1 MLAHAFAWDH
11 TDINLCTMQDLK
23 NMSKKQ
29 DSKNTE
35 FVHSFR
41 NSSGYINAFRGRTFV
56 IAFGGEMLAD
66 EQFVSLVHDIALL
79 NSLGIKLVLV
89 HGARPQIESRLKE
102 RKLSSKYS
110 SGLRITDDPALI
122 CVKEAS
128 SSVRADIEALLSIGL
143 TNSPVA
149 SSRINVISG
158 NFVTAQPY
166 GVRDGV
172 DYMHTGEVRK
182 IEHNA
187 INQAL
192 DSNAIVLLSPIGY
205 SSTGEIFNLSIE
217 DVATTASI
225 ELNADKLIYLVDA
238 KGVTDKRNSLIRE
251 LTLSDT
257 KNLLVNN
264 TKLEDSIQRCLGSAI
279 KACQNEVER
288 THILNR
294 HIEGALLLELFT
306 RDGCGTLITSE
317 SFEDIRPATIDD
329 LAGLIEL
336 ISPLEDEDILVKRSR
351 EKLEMEIEHF
361 TVVERDGM
369 IIACAALYP
378 FLHDKVAELACLA
391 VHRDYQGKNR
401 GAQLLKYIERQ
412 TKQLG
417 IKQIFVLTTRTAHW
431 FRERGYNS
439 SDITKLPM
447 KRKSLYNY
455 QRKSKMF
462 AKTI

>member
-1 MLAHAFAWDH
+1 
-11 TDINLCTMQDLK
+11 
-23 NMSKKQ
+23 MSKEQNNK
-29 DSKNTE
+29 DIE

-56 IAFGGEMLAD
+56 IAFGGEMLTD
-66 EQFVSLVHDIALL
+66 EQFAPLVHDIALL
-79 NSLGIKLVLV
+79 NSLGIKLILV

-102 RKLSSKYS
+102 RKLASEYS
-110 SGLRITDDPALI
+110 DDLRITDDNALI

-143 TNSPVA
+143 TNSPA
-149 SSRINVISG
+149 THSRISVISG

-182 IEHNA
+182 IEREA
-187 INQAL
+187 INNVL
-192 DSNAIVLLSPIGY
+192 ENNSIVLLSPIGY
-205 SSTGEIFNLSIE
+205 SSTGEIFNLSVE
-217 DVATTASI
+217 DVATTAAI
-225 ELNADKLIYLVDA
+225 ELNADKLIFLVDA
-238 KGVTDKRNSLIRE
+238 KGVTDKRKSLIRE
-251 LTLSDT
+251 LTLNDA
-257 KNLLVNN
+257 KNLLERNLKFNKPV
-264 TKLEDSIQRCLGSAI
+264 QRCLSSAI
-279 KACQNEVER
+279 KACQNDVER
-288 THILNR
+288 THVLNR

-317 SFEDIRPATIDD
+317 NFEDIRSATVDD

-336 ISPLEDEDILVKRSR
+336 ISPLEDEDILVRRSR

-378 FLHDKVAELACLA
+378 YLQDKVAELACLA
-391 VHRDYQGKNR
+391 VHSDYQGKGR
-401 GAQLLKYIERQ
+401 GDQLLKYIERQ

-417 IKQIFVLTTRTAHW
+417 VEQLFVLTTRTAHW
-431 FRERGYNS
+431 FRERGFVA
-439 SDITKLPM
+439 SDIKKLPV

-455 QRKSKMF
+455 HRKSKMF
-462 AKTI
+462 AKII

>member
-1 MLAHAFAWDH
+1 
-11 TDINLCTMQDLK
+11 
-23 NMSKKQ
+23 MSK
-29 DSKNTE
+29 DKNNKNID
-35 FVHSFR
+35 FVNSFR
-41 NSSGYINAFRGRTFV
+41 NSAGYINAFRGRTFV
-56 IAFGGEMLAD
+56 IAFGGEMLTD
-66 EQFVSLVHDIALL
+66 EQFAPLVHDIALL

-102 RKLSSKYS
+102 RKLKSEYNNN
-110 SGLRITDDPALI
+110 LRITDNNALI

-128 SSVRADIEALLSIGL
+128 SSVRADIEALLSIGI
-143 TNSPVA
+143 TNSPIA
-149 SSRINVISG
+149 CSRISVISG

-166 GVRDGV
+166 GIRDGV

-182 IEHNA
+182 IDHKA

-192 DSNAIVLLSPIGY
+192 GHNSIVLLSPIGY
-205 SSTGEIFNLSIE
+205 SSTGEIFNLSAE
-217 DVATTASI
+217 DVATAAAI
-225 ELNADKLIYLVDA
+225 ELKADKLIYLVDA
-238 KGVTDKRNSLIRE
+238 KGVTNKRKSLIRE
-251 LTLSDT
+251 LTLDAA
-257 KNLLVNN
+257 KGLLKENK
-264 TKLEDSIQRCLGSAI
+264 KLEVPIQRCLNSAI
-279 KACQNEVER
+279 KACQNDIER

-317 SFEDIRPATIDD
+317 SFEDVRSATIED

-336 ISPLEDEDILVKRSR
+336 IRPLEDEGILVRRSR

-378 FLHDKVAELACLA
+378 YLQDKVAELACLA
-391 VHRDYQGKNR
+391 VHPDYQGNNR
-401 GAQLLKYIERQ
+401 GDQLLKYIERQ

-417 IKQIFVLTTRTAHW
+417 IKQLFVLTTRTAHW
-431 FRERGYNS
+431 FRERGYNA
-439 SDITKLPM
+439 SDIKKLPV

-455 QRKSKMF
+455 QRQSKMF

>member
-1 MLAHAFAWDH
+1 
-11 TDINLCTMQDLK
+11 
-23 NMSKKQ
+23 MSKEK
-29 DSKNTE
+29 DIKNLE

-56 IAFGGEMLAD
+56 IAFGGEMLTD
-66 EQFVSLVHDIALL
+66 EQFAPLVHDIALL

-102 RKLSSKYS
+102 RKFASEYVNDI
-110 SGLRITDDPALI
+110 RVTDDNALI

-143 TNSPVA
+143 TNSPV
-149 SSRINVISG
+149 SCSRISVISG

-182 IEHNA
+182 IDHAA
-187 INQAL
+187 INQVL
-192 DSNAIVLLSPIGY
+192 ENNSITLLSPIGY
-205 SSTGEIFNLSIE
+205 SSTGEIFNLSVE
-217 DVATTASI
+217 DVATAAAI

-238 KGVTDKRNSLIRE
+238 KGVTNKRKSLIRE
-251 LTLSDT
+251 LTMDDA
-257 KNLLVNN
+257 KNLLEENK
-264 TKLEDSIQRCLGSAI
+264 KLDAPIQRCLASAI
-279 KACQNEVER
+279 KACKNDIER

-317 SFEDIRPATIDD
+317 SFEDIRPATIED

-336 ISPLEDEDILVKRSR
+336 LTPLENEDILVRRSR

-378 FLHDKVAELACLA
+378 YLQDKVAELACLA
-391 VHRDYQGKNR
+391 VHPDYQGNSR
-401 GAQLLKYIERQ
+401 GDQLLKYIERQ

-417 IKQIFVLTTRTAHW
+417 IKQLFVLTTRTAHW
-431 FRERGYNS
+431 FRERGYS
-439 SDITKLPM
+439 ASDIKKLPV

-455 QRKSKMF
+455 QRQSKMF
-462 AKTI
+462 AKDI

>member
-1 MLAHAFAWDH
+1 
-11 TDINLCTMQDLK
+11 
-23 NMSKKQ
+23 MSKEQNNK
-29 DSKNTE
+29 DIE

-56 IAFGGEMLAD
+56 IAFGGEMLTD
-66 EQFVSLVHDIALL
+66 EQFAPLVHDIALL

-102 RKLSSKYS
+102 RKLASEYS
-110 SGLRITDDPALI
+110 NDIRITDDNALI

-143 TNSPVA
+143 TNSPVG

-166 GVRDGV
+166 GVRDGI

-182 IEHNA
+182 IESNA

-192 DSNAIVLLSPIGY
+192 ENNSIVLLSPIGY
-205 SSTGEIFNLSIE
+205 SSTGEIFNLSVE
-217 DVATTASI
+217 DVATAAAI

-238 KGVTDKRNSLIRE
+238 KGITNKKKSLIRE
-251 LTLSDT
+251 LTLDDA
-257 KNLLVNN
+257 KKLLADNK
-264 TKLEDSIQRCLGSAI
+264 KLDAPIQRCLSSAI
-279 KACQNEVER
+279 KVCQNDIER
-288 THILNR
+288 THVLNR

-336 ISPLEDEDILVKRSR
+336 ISPLEDEDILVRRSR

-378 FLHDKVAELACLA
+378 FLQDKVAELACLA
-391 VHRDYQGKNR
+391 VHTDYQGTGR
-401 GAQLLKYIERQ
+401 GDQLLKYIERQ

-417 IKQIFVLTTRTAHW
+417 IKQLFVLTTRTAHW
-431 FRERGYNS
+431 FRERGYS
-439 SDITKLPM
+439 VSDIKKLPI

-455 QRKSKMF
+455 QRQSKMF
-462 AKTI
+462 AKDI

>member
-1 MLAHAFAWDH
+1 
-11 TDINLCTMQDLK
+11 
-23 NMSKKQ
+23 MSKDKN
-29 DSKNTE
+29 SKNIE

-41 NSSGYINAFRGRTFV
+41 NSAGYINAFRGRTFV
-56 IAFGGEMLAD
+56 VAFGGEMLTD
-66 EQFVSLVHDIALL
+66 EQFAPLVHDIALL

-102 RKLSSKYS
+102 KKSSS
-110 SGLRITDDPALI
+110 EVINDIRVTNDEALT

-143 TNSPVA
+143 TNSPVS
-149 SSRINVISG
+149 SSRIRIISG
-158 NFVTAQPY
+158 NFLTAQPY
-166 GVRDGV
+166 GVRDGI

-182 IEHNA
+182 IDANA

-192 DSNAIVLLSPIGY
+192 DNNSIVLLSPIGY
-205 SSTGEIFNLSIE
+205 SSTGEIFNLSVE
-217 DVATTASI
+217 DVATSAAI
-225 ELNADKLIYLVDA
+225 ELNANKLIYMVDA

-251 LTLSDT
+251 LTLDDAKVLLQNNKKLDT
-257 KNLLVNN
+257 
-264 TKLEDSIQRCLGSAI
+264 TIQRCLSSAI
-279 KACQNEVER
+279 KACQHDIER

-306 RDGCGTLITSE
+306 RDGCGTLITPE
-317 SFEDIRPATIDD
+317 SFEDIRTATIDD

-336 ISPLEDEDILVKRSR
+336 ITPLEDEDILVRRSR

-378 FLHDKVAELACLA
+378 YLNEKVAELACLA
-391 VHRDYQGKNR
+391 VHPDYQGKSR
-401 GAQLLKYIERQ
+401 GDQLLKYIERK

-417 IKQIFVLTTRTAHW
+417 IKQLFVLTTRTAHW
-431 FRERGYNS
+431 FRERGFS
-439 SDITKLPM
+439 ATDIKKLPV

-455 QRKSKMF
+455 QRQSKMF
-462 AKTI
+462 AKTIQA

>member
-1 MLAHAFAWDH
+1 
-11 TDINLCTMQDLK
+11 
-23 NMSKKQ
+23 MSKEK
-29 DSKNTE
+29 DIKNIE

-56 IAFGGEMLAD
+56 IAFGGEMLTD
-66 EQFVSLVHDIALL
+66 EQFAPLVHDIALL

-102 RKLSSKYS
+102 RKFASEYVNDI
-110 SGLRITDDPALI
+110 RVTDDNALI

-143 TNSPVA
+143 TNSPV
-149 SSRINVISG
+149 SCSRISVISG

-182 IEHNA
+182 IDHAA
-187 INQAL
+187 INQVL
-192 DSNAIVLLSPIGY
+192 ENNSITLLSPIGY
-205 SSTGEIFNLSIE
+205 SSTGEIFNLSVE
-217 DVATTASI
+217 DVATAAAI

-238 KGVTDKRNSLIRE
+238 KGVTNKRKSLIRE
-251 LTLSDT
+251 LTMDDA
-257 KNLLVNN
+257 KNLLEENK
-264 TKLEDSIQRCLGSAI
+264 KLDAPIQRCLASAI
-279 KACQNEVER
+279 KACKNDIER

-317 SFEDIRPATIDD
+317 SFEDIRPATIED

-336 ISPLEDEDILVKRSR
+336 LTPLENEDILVRRSR

-378 FLHDKVAELACLA
+378 YLQDKVAELACLA
-391 VHRDYQGKNR
+391 VHPDYQGNSR
-401 GAQLLKYIERQ
+401 GDQLLKYIERQ

-417 IKQIFVLTTRTAHW
+417 IKQLFVLTTRTAHW
-431 FRERGYNS
+431 FRERGYS
-439 SDITKLPM
+439 ASDIKKLPV

-455 QRKSKMF
+455 QRQSKMF
-462 AKTI
+462 AKDI

>member
-1 MLAHAFAWDH
+1 
-11 TDINLCTMQDLK
+11 
-23 NMSKKQ
+23 MSK
-29 DSKNTE
+29 DKNNKNIE

-41 NSSGYINAFRGRTFV
+41 NSAGYINAFRGRTFV
-56 IAFGGEMLAD
+56 IAFGGEMLTD
-66 EQFVSLVHDIALL
+66 EQFVPLVHDIALL

-102 RKLSSKYS
+102 RKLKSEYNND
-110 SGLRITDDPALI
+110 LRITDDNALV

-128 SSVRADIEALLSIGL
+128 SSVRADIEALLSIGI
-143 TNSPVA
+143 TNSPMA
-149 SSRINVISG
+149 CARISVISG

-166 GVRDGV
+166 GVREGV

-182 IEHNA
+182 IDHTA

-192 DSNAIVLLSPIGY
+192 NNNSIVLLSPIGY
-205 SSTGEIFNLSIE
+205 SSTGEIFNLSVE
-217 DVATTASI
+217 DVATSAAI
-225 ELNADKLIYLVDA
+225 ELKADKLIYLVDA
-238 KGVTDKRNSLIRE
+238 KGVTNKRKSLIRE
-251 LTLSDT
+251 LTLNDAKT
-257 KNLLVNN
+257 
-264 TKLEDSIQRCLGSAI
+264 TLEDNNKLDASIQRCLKSAI
-279 KACQNEVER
+279 KACQNEIER

-317 SFEDIRPATIDD
+317 NFEDIRSATIED

-336 ISPLEDEDILVKRSR
+336 ITPLEDEDILVRRSR

-378 FLHDKVAELACLA
+378 YLQERVAELACLA
-391 VHRDYQGKNR
+391 VHPDYQGNNR
-401 GAQLLKYIERQ
+401 GDQLLKYIEQQ

-417 IKQIFVLTTRTAHW
+417 VKQLFVLTTRTAHW
-431 FRERGYNS
+431 FRDRGYS
-439 SDITKLPM
+439 VSDIKKIPIH
-447 KRKSLYNY
+447 RKSLYNF
-455 QRKSKMF
+455 QRQSKMF
-462 AKTI
+462 LKSI

>member
-1 MLAHAFAWDH
+1 
-11 TDINLCTMQDLK
+11 
-23 NMSKKQ
+23 MSK
-29 DSKNTE
+29 DKNTKNIE

-56 IAFGGEMLAD
+56 IAFGGEMLTD
-66 EQFVSLVHDIALL
+66 EQFAPLVHDIALL

-102 RKLSSKYS
+102 RKFSSEYINDV
-110 SGLRITDDPALI
+110 RITDDNALV

-143 TNSPVA
+143 TNSPVSCA
-149 SSRINVISG
+149 RISVISG
-158 NFVTAQPY
+158 NFLTAQPY

-182 IEHNA
+182 IDHNA

-192 DSNAIVLLSPIGY
+192 DNNSIVLLSPIGY
-205 SSTGEIFNLSIE
+205 SSTGEIFNLSVE
-217 DVATTASI
+217 DVATTAAI
-225 ELNADKLIYLVDA
+225 ELKADKLIYLVGA
-238 KGVTDKRNSLIRE
+238 KGVTNKKQQLIRE
-251 LTLSDT
+251 LTLDDAKKLLD
-257 KNLLVNN
+257 KNK
-264 TKLEDSIQRCLGSAI
+264 KLTSPIQHCLSSAI
-279 KACQNEVER
+279 KACQNDIER

-294 HIEGALLLELFT
+294 DIEGALLLELFT

-317 SFEDIRPATIDD
+317 SFEDIRPATVDD

-336 ISPLEDEDILVKRSR
+336 ITPLENEDILVRRSR

-369 IIACAALYP
+369 VIACAALYP
-378 FLHDKVAELACLA
+378 YLQDKVAEIACLA
-391 VHRDYQGKNR
+391 VHPDYQGNNR
-401 GAQLLKYIERQ
+401 GEQLLKYIERQ
-412 TKQLG
+412 TKHLG
-417 IKQIFVLTTRTAHW
+417 IKQLFVLTTRTAHW
-431 FRERGYNS
+431 FRERGYAS
-439 SDITKLPM
+439 SDIKKLPV

-455 QRKSKMF
+455 QRLSKMF